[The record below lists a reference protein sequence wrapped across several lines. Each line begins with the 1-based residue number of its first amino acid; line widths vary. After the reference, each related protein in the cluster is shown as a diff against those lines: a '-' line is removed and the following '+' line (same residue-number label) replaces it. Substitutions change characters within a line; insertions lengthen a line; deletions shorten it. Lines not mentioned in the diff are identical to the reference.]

1 MANSEMIHC
10 APGRAWGRR
19 PAKSCSSWLRE
30 KAVEEEVRNDQIV
43 ASGGLPLE
51 SVGMMQANAMAGL
64 RAATANATIENP
76 EHGFAGVDDI
86 RGEGGIF
93 CQQARQE
100 ASIPIAQKQRV
111 ARAGQMDKLSITAA
125 PEPGAEAHVFQPS
138 IGAGNAIEVRHRAKG
153 KKANGVSRAASA
165 AMRRCRGERCE
176 LRASRAKSSPLLRRA
191 AR

>member
-1 MANSEMIHC
+1 M
-10 APGRAWGRR
+10 
-19 PAKSCSSWLRE
+19 
-30 KAVEEEVRNDQIV
+30 RNDQIV
-43 ASGGLPLE
+43 ASAGLPLQ
-51 SVGMMQANAMAGL
+51 SIGMMQANAMAGL
-64 RAATANATIENP
+64 GAATANATIENP
-76 EHGFAGVDDI
+76 EHSMAGVDDI

-93 CQQARQE
+93 CQKARQE

-111 ARAGQMDKLSITAA
+111 ARAGQMGKLSITAA

-138 IGAGNAIEVRHRAKG
+138 IRTGNGVEVSHRAKG

-176 LRASRAKSSPLLRRA
+176 LRTSITKSSPLLRRA